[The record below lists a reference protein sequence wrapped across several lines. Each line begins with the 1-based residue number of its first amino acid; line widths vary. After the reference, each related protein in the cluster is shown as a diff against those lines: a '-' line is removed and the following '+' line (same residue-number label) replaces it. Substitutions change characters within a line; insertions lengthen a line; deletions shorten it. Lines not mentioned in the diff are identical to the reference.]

1 MLLEYTG
8 APDAMCPIALAYV
21 HELAHPVA
29 FASDPSQPYELAS
42 LWEWVLASHRH
53 PLTGRVC
60 AVGGIMALDC
70 SSRARDTAAELKK
83 AQKTQVILLLLC
95 TRKMKRGAK
104 RWLR

>member
-70 SSRARDTAAELKK
+70 GSRARDTAAELKK
-83 AQKTQVILLLLC
+83 AQQKQVGLFYYA
-95 TRKMKRGAK
+95 REGG
-104 RWLR
+104 